1 MSNSTISWA
10 LTGAHFTNP
19 SPFDYRGLIHFNK
32 VTQLTIGEI
41 LSGIINN
48 LTTKL
53 ERQYQAHHS
62 LNLTSKHQTIKI
74 ENNCK
79 SVINSSTTANSSR
92 VLRRRILVY
101 PSGTGA

>member
-10 LTGAHFTNP
+10 LTGAHFINP
-19 SPFDYRGLIHFNK
+19 SPFDYRGLIHFN
-32 VTQLTIGEI
+32 TNATPNIIGDN

-48 LTTKL
+48 LITKL
-53 ERQYQAHHS
+53 ERQYQAYS